1 MLKKELLKLIES
13 IEDEGSIDEVLSKSD
28 FAKSLIN
35 SGLTLDMFKEKMK
48 NDKDFKA
55 FIDSEKD
62 KHSSKSLETWKT
74 NNLEKL
80 LDDEVKKRFPQADPK
95 DTELAKLK
103 AEIEK
108 MQKESL
114 RKDLTNK
121 AIKIATDKK
130 LPVELI
136 DYLIGEDEEIT
147 TKNIEKLESVFGTHV
162 ETLVQERLKGSS
174 YTPPSNNINTG
185 ITKEDFNK
193 LGYSDRM
200 KIYNENPVLY
210 KELNQ

>member
-1 MLKKELLKLIES
+1 MLKKELLKLIEN
-13 IEDEGSIDEVLSKSD
+13 IEDEGLIDEVLSKSD
-28 FAKSLIN
+28 FAKSLVN
-35 SGLTLDMFKEKMK
+35 SVLTLDAFKEKMK
-48 NDKDFKA
+48 SDKDFKA

-74 NNLEKL
+74 NNLEKIL
-80 LDDEVKKRFPQADPK
+80 EDKIKERFPQADPK
-95 DTELAKLK
+95 DLELQKLK
-103 AEIEK
+103 AEIDK

-121 AIKIATDKK
+121 AIKVATDKK

-136 DYLIGEDEEIT
+136 DYLIGDDEEVT

-174 YTPPSNNINTG
+174 YTPPSNNTDVTFTMEQISKMSPEEINKNWDVISKG
-185 ITKEDFNK
+185 MSK
-193 LGYSDRM
+193 
-200 KIYNENPVLY
+200 
-210 KELNQ
+210 